1 MSNIVTTKSDVNL
14 IKRLWDG
21 LLEPNHRGRVGL
33 LLTAA
38 TISVGALWTLYNS
51 RLGPTPNTQ
60 KSVKVESSASPTS
73 TILSNTDPT
82 VQNRDNQAEGIQE
95 DTIEEILKRP

>member
-21 LLEPNHRGRVGL
+21 LLDPNHLGRVKL
-33 LLTAA
+33 LLTVA
-38 TISVGALWTLYNS
+38 TITVGALCTLYTYWFGS
-51 RLGPTPNTQ
+51 TPNTQ
-60 KSVKVESSASPTS
+60 KPVKVESSDSPTL
-73 TILSNTDPT
+73 TILPDKDAT
-82 VQNRDNQAEGIQE
+82 VQNRDNQTGGIQE